1 MKHIS
6 DEQIRLFLL
15 NVLFGSNYKNDYVT
29 AASNRAYRD
38 FNRTIR
44 FKANVSADE
53 RAKTKEKVTSIIKKH
68 IEEYVKGPIDEDAF
82 AKFHKTICE
91 EIITKYDET
100 IAEKFY
106 YGQAQKWL
114 NMTIKYLFILEDNP
128 LGLGQAFDYCHIPID
143 NYIMD
148 EATKSFKLPRPIDE
162 KGHVVPWSK
171 WDDATYID
179 YQEKLQ
185 QNIKDNYNI
194 EPLSWE
200 FGAWLDAAQK
210 RPGIL

>member
-6 DEQIRLFLL
+6 DKQIRNFLL
-15 NVLFGSNYKNDYVT
+15 NALFGSNYKNDYVT

-44 FKANVSADE
+44 FYANVSADE
-53 RAKTKEKVTSIIKKH
+53 RAKTKERITSIIKASIEGYVSKGKINKKKFDEFH
-68 IEEYVKGPIDEDAF
+68 TATCEAIKEEYKD
-82 AKFHKTICE
+82 
-91 EIITKYDET
+91 
-100 IAEKFY
+100 IADDFS
-106 YGQAQKWL
+106 YGQSQKWL
-114 NMTIKYLFILEDNP
+114 NMTIKYLFILDDNP
-128 LGLGQAFDYCHIPID
+128 LGLGQVFDYCHIPID

-179 YQEKLQ
+179 YQKKLQ
-185 QNIKDNYNI
+185 QTIKGNYNKA
-194 EPLSWE
+194 PLSWE
-200 FGAWLDAAQK
+200 FDAWLDAAQK
-210 RPGIL
+210 